1 MKSFYKAAL
10 AVILVGGGILAG
22 SVLNNPAN
30 GASNGG
36 QPGTAD
42 DPVVTK
48 SYVDEQIAKA
58 LGGKVPSST
67 NNAMPDKKDDITKT
81 TVPSAS
87 APTDTTTAANN
98 EVKVVELKP
107 GKKLIAKA
115 GAEFIVRN
123 GYAVVYS
130 MDASGAIDITD
141 GTEIFHNQAVKKNHL
156 LSFPRDGRGIQV
168 QDGQTYNVTV
178 MVRGGYSVQ

>member
-1 MKSFYKAAL
+1 MKSSYKAVL
-10 AVILVGGGILAG
+10 AAFLVGGGILAG
-22 SVLNNPAN
+22 TVMNNTVN
-30 GASNGG
+30 GASGG

-58 LGGKVPSST
+58 LGGAVPSNTSDPQSGPKEEPAGT
-67 NNAMPDKKDDITKT
+67 APVAN
-81 TVPSAS
+81 
-87 APTDTTTAANN
+87 APTDNTSSAANN
-98 EVKVVELKP
+98 EVKIVELTP

-123 GYAVVYS
+123 GYASVYS
-130 MDASGAIDITD
+130 MDASGAIDITE
-141 GTEIFHNQAVKKNHL
+141 GKEIFHNQTVQNNHL

-168 QDGQTYNVTV
+168 QEGQTYKLTV
-178 MVRGGYSVQ
+178 MVRGGYTVQ

>member
-1 MKSFYKAAL
+1 MKSGYKAAL
-10 AVILVGGGILAG
+10 AAILVGGGIVAG
-22 SVLNNPAN
+22 TVLNNPAN

-58 LGGKVPSST
+58 LGGKVPSGST
-67 NNAMPDKKDDITKT
+67 T
-81 TVPSAS
+81 TPSAS
-87 APTDTTTAANN
+87 APTDTASTANN
-98 EVKVVELKP
+98 EVKIIELEP

-156 LSFPRDGRGIQV
+156 LSFPREGRGIQV
-168 QDGQTYNVTV
+168 QEGQTYNVTV
-178 MVRGGYSVQ
+178 MVRGGYSVS